1 MGIFFVKI
9 TASRRGVFL
18 LKAAII
24 LLLILGGTAV
34 GTVAKAESG
43 NDTLRIIY
51 SGGLS
56 GNIEPCG

>member
-1 MGIFFVKI
+1 MGILFVKI
-9 TASRRGVFL
+9 TVIRRGAFL

-43 NDTLRIIY
+43 SDALRIIY